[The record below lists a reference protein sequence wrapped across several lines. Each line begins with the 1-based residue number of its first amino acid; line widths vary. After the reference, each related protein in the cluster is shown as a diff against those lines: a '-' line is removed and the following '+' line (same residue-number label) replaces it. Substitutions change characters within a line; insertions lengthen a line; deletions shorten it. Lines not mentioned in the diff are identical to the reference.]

1 MGRKRNNDAPKN
13 NSMIVRLDDLLE
25 FEALTKNQQYAITAW
40 DEGDHL
46 ALSGSAGTGKTF
58 LGMFLGLEEILSKPR
73 IYEQMV
79 IVRSI
84 VTVREI
90 GFLPGTYQEK
100 IDTYTAPYKSIASE
114 LFGDSAAFNKMVN
127 ANQLIFESTS
137 FMRGVTY
144 DNSVIMVDE
153 MQNLNFHE
161 LDSIITRIG
170 RNCRIIFAGDYLQ
183 TDFKHEDEKNGVMKF
198 MAIVEQ
204 LKNFTVINFG
214 WDDIVRSDFVRD
226 YIMTKEM
233 LKIS

>member
-1 MGRKRNNDAPKN
+1 MTVK
-13 NSMIVRLDDLLE
+13 LDDLNE
-25 FEALTKNQQYAITAW
+25 FQALTKNQEYATTAW

-46 ALSGSAGTGKTF
+46 VLTGSAGTGKTF
-58 LGMFLGLEEILSKPR
+58 LGMYLGLEETLDKEKR
-73 IYEQMV
+73 YDQMV
-79 IVRSI
+79 IIRS
-84 VTVREI
+84 VVPVREI
-90 GFLPGTYQEK
+90 GFLPGTYEEK
-100 IDTYTAPYKSIASE
+100 IDSYTAPYRSIASE
-114 LFGDSAAFNKMVN
+114 LFGDYAAFNKMTN

-144 DNSVIMVDE
+144 DNSVILVDE

-170 RNCRIIFAGDYLQ
+170 KNCRIIFCGDYLQ
-183 TDFKHEDEKNGVMKF
+183 TDFKYDDEKNGIMKF

>member
-84 VTVREI
+84 VPVREI

-161 LDSIITRIG
+161 LDSMITRVG
-170 RNCRIIFAGDYLQ
+170 EDSKVMFCGDITQSDL
-183 TDFKHEDEKNGVMKF
+183 TKDHEKSGISDFIKILEDMK
-198 MAIVEQ
+198 E
-204 LKNFTVINFG
+204 FTCIEFDIN
-214 WDDIVRSDFVRD
+214 DIVRSGLVKSYLLSKYNLGF
-226 YIMTKEM
+226 
-233 LKIS
+233 